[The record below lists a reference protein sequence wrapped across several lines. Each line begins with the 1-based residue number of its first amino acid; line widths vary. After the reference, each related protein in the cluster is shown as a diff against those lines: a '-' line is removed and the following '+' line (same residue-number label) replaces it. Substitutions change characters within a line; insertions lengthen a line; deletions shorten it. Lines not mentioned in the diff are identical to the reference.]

1 MKEIKYTPE
10 QIRDHKKSELMSD
23 LIAASTVREEMWRYH
38 PENPVKV
45 DIVKEYNIL
54 IQIEKDIT
62 AELDEL
68 DN

>member
-1 MKEIKYTPE
+1 
-10 QIRDHKKSELMSD
+10 MSD
-23 LIAASTVREEMWRYH
+23 LIATSTVREEMWRYH

-45 DIVKEYNIL
+45 DIIKEYNIL